1 MEINLLTV
9 LGALGITT
17 IIGAFGLANKYFAI
31 LSQRGY
37 EANQLKKLEL
47 EIELRNTELRTK
59 ELELE
64 TKRLTFDIHALE
76 QKNNFKKLE

>member
-17 IIGAFGLANKYFAI
+17 IIGAFGLAHKYFAV
-31 LSQRGY
+31 LSERDY

-47 EIELRNTELRTK
+47 EIERQNTELRTK

-64 TKRLTFDIHALE
+64 TKRLTFDIQALE
-76 QKNNFKKLE
+76 QKSNFKKLE